1 MKKFLMVVMAMLLS
15 LSVVAGCGGGDKK
28 AELIKGLKTE
38 IGTLLGNVDK
48 LAADELKGD
57 AAKKA
62 TEGFKG
68 LMDKIAKL
76 KEAAKGD
83 AAAEKEV
90 ADLMGKA
97 TGLSEKISR
106 GIAAGN
112 LNIDPKT
119 FKIEDLEKN
128 GWVAMKDAAGKI
140 TGYYDPKNVVTDD
153 LGKKA
158 YAWILKVGED
168 GNSLD
173 FCNVA
178 FDYAAGK
185 VALNKEA
192 VLENKDGVF
201 SFAAAKAAIKNL
213 VWGDGITNLK
223 GLDLNGI
230 FEKLKPQGW
239 DMKKLAGAV
248 AGAVAGDAAKA
259 GAADKTAFVKDFV
272 AFADKNEAT
281 LKKFVKDFVAFADK
295 NEATLKKLA
304 DSINSGTFDKAALLD
319 LGKNALAEI
328 KKANGDMNGKY
339 SDLVKPVANILKMQE
354 DRAQAMI
361 DGVNGNAA
369 RFAEGG
375 NMKTKVLELLA
386 QFKKENNL

>member
-1 MKKFLMVVMAMLLS
+1 M
-15 LSVVAGCGGGDKK
+15 
-28 AELIKGLKTE
+28 
-38 IGTLLGNVDK
+38 
-48 LAADELKGD
+48 
-57 AAKKA
+57 
-62 TEGFKG
+62 
-68 LMDKIAKL
+68 
-76 KEAAKGD
+76 
-83 AAAEKEV
+83 
-90 ADLMGKA
+90 
-97 TGLSEKISR
+97 
-106 GIAAGN
+106 
-112 LNIDPKT
+112 
-119 FKIEDLEKN
+119 EKN
-128 GWVAMKDAAGKI
+128 GWVAIKDAAGKI
-140 TGYYDPKNVVTDD
+140 TGYYDPKNVVTDE

-158 YAWILKVGED
+158 YAWIVKVGAD
-168 GNSLD
+168 GKALD

-201 SFAAAKAAIKNL
+201 SFAAAKEAIKNL
-213 VWGDGITNLK
+213 VWGDGISSLH

-281 LKKFVKDFVAFADK
+281 LKK
-295 NEATLKKLA
+295 LA
-304 DSINSGTFDKAALLD
+304 DSINSGTIDKAALLD

-339 SDLVKPVANILKMQE
+339 ADLVKPVANILKMQE

>member
-15 LSVVAGCGGGDKK
+15 LSVVAGCGGDKK

-38 IGTLLGNVDK
+38 IGALLGNVDK

-62 TEGFKG
+62 TEGFQG

-76 KEAAKGD
+76 KEAAKGN

-119 FKIEDLEKN
+119 FKIEDMEKN
-128 GWVAMKDAAGKI
+128 GWVAIKDAAGKI
-140 TGYYDPKNVVTDD
+140 TGYYDPKNVVTDE

-158 YAWILKVGED
+158 YAWIVKVGAD
-168 GNSLD
+168 GKALS
-173 FCNVA
+173 FENVA
-178 FDYAAGK
+178 FDYANGK

-201 SFAAAKAAIKNL
+201 SFAAAKEAIKSL
-213 VWGDGITNLK
+213 VWGDGIKGLE

-281 LKKFVKDFVAFADK
+281 LKK
-295 NEATLKKLA
+295 LA
-304 DSINSGTFDKAALLD
+304 DSINSGTIDKAALLD

-339 SDLVKPVANILKMQE
+339 ADLVKPVANILKMQE

>member
-15 LSVVAGCGGGDKK
+15 LSVVAGCGGDKK

-38 IGTLLGNVDK
+38 IGALLGNVDK

-76 KEAAKGD
+76 KEAAKGN

-128 GWVAMKDAAGKI
+128 GWMAIKDAAGKI
-140 TGYYDPKNVVTDD
+140 TGYYDPKNVVTDE

-158 YAWILKVGED
+158 YAWIVKVGED
-168 GNSLD
+168 GKALS
-173 FCNVA
+173 FENVA
-178 FDYAAGK
+178 FDYANGK

-201 SFAAAKAAIKNL
+201 SFAAAKEAIKSL
-213 VWGDGITNLK
+213 VWGDGIKGLE

-281 LKKFVKDFVAFADK
+281 L
-295 NEATLKKLA
+295 
-304 DSINSGTFDKAALLD
+304 
-319 LGKNALAEI
+319 
-328 KKANGDMNGKY
+328 DMNGKY
-339 SDLVKPVANILKMQE
+339 ADLVKPVANILKMQE

>member
-76 KEAAKGD
+76 KEAAKGN

-97 TGLSEKISR
+97 MGLSEKISR

-128 GWVAMKDAAGKI
+128 GWVAIKDAAGKI
-140 TGYYDPKNVVTDD
+140 TGYYDPKDVVTDD

-158 YAWILKVGED
+158 YAWIVKTGED
-168 GNSLD
+168 GKALS
-173 FCNVA
+173 FENVA
-178 FDYAAGK
+178 FDYANGK

-201 SFAAAKAAIKNL
+201 SFAAAKEAIKSL
-213 VWGDGITNLK
+213 VWGDGIKGLE

-239 DMKKLAGAV
+239 DMKKLVGSV

-281 LKKFVKDFVAFADK
+281 LKM
-295 NEATLKKLA
+295 LA
-304 DSINSGTFDKAALLD
+304 DTINSGTIEKAGLLN

-339 SDLVKPVANILKMQE
+339 ADLVKPVANILKMQE

>member
-15 LSVVAGCGGGDKK
+15 LSVVAGCGGDKK

-76 KEAAKGD
+76 KEAAKGN

-119 FKIEDLEKN
+119 FKIEDMEKN
-128 GWVAMKDAAGKI
+128 GWVAIKDAAGKI
-140 TGYYDPKNVVTDD
+140 TGYYDPKNVVTDE

-158 YAWILKVGED
+158 YAWIVKVGED
-168 GNSLD
+168 GKALS
-173 FCNVA
+173 FENVA
-178 FDYAAGK
+178 FDYANGK

-201 SFAAAKAAIKNL
+201 SFAAAKEAIKSL
-213 VWGDGITNLK
+213 VWGDGIKGLE

-281 LKKFVKDFVAFADK
+281 LKK
-295 NEATLKKLA
+295 LA
-304 DSINSGTFDKAALLD
+304 DSINSGTIDKAALLD
-319 LGKNALAEI
+319 LGKNALVEI
-328 KKANGDMNGKY
+328 KKANGDMSGKY
-339 SDLVKPVANILKMQE
+339 ADLVKPVANILKMQE

>member
-76 KEAAKGD
+76 KEAAKGN

-119 FKIEDLEKN
+119 FKIEDMEKN
-128 GWVAMKDAAGKI
+128 GWVAIKDAAGKI
-140 TGYYDPKNVVTDD
+140 TGYYDPKDVVTDD

-158 YAWILKVGED
+158 YAWIVKIGED
-168 GNSLD
+168 GKALS
-173 FCNVA
+173 FENVA
-178 FDYAAGK
+178 FDYANGK

-201 SFAAAKAAIKNL
+201 SFAAAKESIKSL
-213 VWGDGITNLK
+213 VWGDGIKGLE

-239 DMKKLAGAV
+239 DMKKLVGSV

-281 LKKFVKDFVAFADK
+281 LKK
-295 NEATLKKLA
+295 LA
-304 DSINSGTFDKAALLD
+304 DSINSGTIDKAALLD

-339 SDLVKPVANILKMQE
+339 ADLVKPVANILKMQE

>member
-1 MKKFLMVVMAMLLS
+1 MKKLLMVVMAMLLS

-76 KEAAKGD
+76 KEAAKGN

-128 GWVAMKDAAGKI
+128 GWVAIKDAAGKI
-140 TGYYDPKNVVTDD
+140 TGYYDPKDVVTDD

-158 YAWILKVGED
+158 YAWIVKIGED
-168 GNSLD
+168 GKALS
-173 FCNVA
+173 FENVA
-178 FDYAAGK
+178 FDYANGK

-201 SFAAAKAAIKNL
+201 SFAAAKEAIKSL
-213 VWGDGITNLK
+213 VWGDGIKGLE

-239 DMKKLAGAV
+239 DMKKLVGSV

-281 LKKFVKDFVAFADK
+281 LKM
-295 NEATLKKLA
+295 LA
-304 DSINSGTFDKAALLD
+304 DTINSGTIEKAGLLN

-339 SDLVKPVANILKMQE
+339 ADLVKPVANILKMQE

-361 DGVNGNAA
+361 DGVDGNAA

>member
-1 MKKFLMVVMAMLLS
+1 MVVMAMLLS
-15 LSVVAGCGGGDKK
+15 LSVVAGCGGDKK

-76 KEAAKGD
+76 KEAAKGN

-119 FKIEDLEKN
+119 FKIEDDE
-128 GWVAMKDAAGKI
+128 
-140 TGYYDPKNVVTDD
+140 

-158 YAWILKVGED
+158 YAWIVKVGAD
-168 GNSLD
+168 GKALS
-173 FCNVA
+173 FENVA
-178 FDYAAGK
+178 FDYANGK

-201 SFAAAKAAIKNL
+201 SFAAAKEAIKSL
-213 VWGDGITNLK
+213 VWGDGIKGLE

-239 DMKKLAGAV
+239 DMKKLAGAI

-281 LKKFVKDFVAFADK
+281 LKK
-295 NEATLKKLA
+295 LA
-304 DSINSGTFDKAALLD
+304 DSINSGTIDKTALLD

-339 SDLVKPVANILKMQE
+339 ADLVKPVANILKMQE

>member
-15 LSVVAGCGGGDKK
+15 LSVVAGCGGDKK

-76 KEAAKGD
+76 KEAAKGN

-119 FKIEDLEKN
+119 FKIEDMEKN
-128 GWVAMKDAAGKI
+128 GWVAIKDAAGKI
-140 TGYYDPKNVVTDD
+140 TGYYDPKNVVTDE

-158 YAWILKVGED
+158 YAWIVKVGAD
-168 GNSLD
+168 GKALS
-173 FCNVA
+173 FENVA
-178 FDYAAGK
+178 FDYANGK

-201 SFAAAKAAIKNL
+201 SFAAAKEAIKSL
-213 VWGDGITNLK
+213 VWGDGIKGLE

-281 LKKFVKDFVAFADK
+281 LKK
-295 NEATLKKLA
+295 LA
-304 DSINSGTFDKAALLD
+304 DSINFGTIDKAALLD
-319 LGKNALAEI
+319 LGKNALVEI
-328 KKANGDMNGKY
+328 KKANGDMSGKY
-339 SDLVKPVANILKMQE
+339 ADLVKPVANILKMQE

>member
-15 LSVVAGCGGGDKK
+15 LSVVAGCSGGDKK

-76 KEAAKGD
+76 KEAAKGN

-97 TGLSEKISR
+97 MGLSEKISR

-128 GWVAMKDAAGKI
+128 GWVAIKDAAGKI
-140 TGYYDPKNVVTDD
+140 TGYYDPKDVVTDD

-158 YAWILKVGED
+158 YAWIVKIGED
-168 GNSLD
+168 GKALS
-173 FCNVA
+173 FENVA
-178 FDYAAGK
+178 FDYANGK

-201 SFAAAKAAIKNL
+201 SFAAAKEAIKSL
-213 VWGDGITNLK
+213 VWGDGIKGLE

-239 DMKKLAGAV
+239 DMKKLVGSV

-281 LKKFVKDFVAFADK
+281 LKM
-295 NEATLKKLA
+295 LA
-304 DSINSGTFDKAALLD
+304 DTINSGTIEKAGLLN

-339 SDLVKPVANILKMQE
+339 ADLVKPVANILKMQE

-361 DGVNGNAA
+361 DGVDGNAA

>member
-15 LSVVAGCGGGDKK
+15 LSVVAGCSGGDKK

-76 KEAAKGD
+76 KEAAKGN

-97 TGLSEKISR
+97 MGLSEKISR

-128 GWVAMKDAAGKI
+128 GWVAIKDAAGKI
-140 TGYYDPKNVVTDD
+140 TGYYDPKDVVTDD

-158 YAWILKVGED
+158 YAWIVKIGED
-168 GNSLD
+168 GKALS
-173 FCNVA
+173 FENVA
-178 FDYAAGK
+178 FDYANGK

-201 SFAAAKAAIKNL
+201 SFAAAKEAIKSL
-213 VWGDGITNLK
+213 VWGDGIKGLE

-239 DMKKLAGAV
+239 DMKKLVGSV

-281 LKKFVKDFVAFADK
+281 LKM
-295 NEATLKKLA
+295 LA
-304 DSINSGTFDKAALLD
+304 DTINSGTIEKAGLLN

-339 SDLVKPVANILKMQE
+339 ADLVKPVANILKMQE

>member
-15 LSVVAGCGGGDKK
+15 LSVVAGCGGDKK

-76 KEAAKGD
+76 KEAAKGN

-128 GWVAMKDAAGKI
+128 GWMAIKDAAGKI
-140 TGYYDPKNVVTDD
+140 TGYYDPKNVVTDE

-158 YAWILKVGED
+158 YAWIVKVGED
-168 GNSLD
+168 GKALS
-173 FCNVA
+173 FENVA
-178 FDYAAGK
+178 FDYANGK

-201 SFAAAKAAIKNL
+201 SFAAAKEAIKSL
-213 VWGDGITNLK
+213 VWGDGIKGLE

-239 DMKKLAGAV
+239 DMKKLAGAI

-281 LKKFVKDFVAFADK
+281 LKK
-295 NEATLKKLA
+295 LA
-304 DSINSGTFDKAALLD
+304 DSINSGTIDKTALLD

-339 SDLVKPVANILKMQE
+339 ADLVKPVANILKMQE

>member
-1 MKKFLMVVMAMLLS
+1 VKKFLMVVMAMLLS
-15 LSVVAGCGGGDKK
+15 LSMVAGCGGGDKK

-76 KEAAKGD
+76 KEAAKGN
-83 AAAEKEV
+83 AAAEKDV

-106 GIAAGN
+106 GLAAGN

-119 FKIEDLEKN
+119 FKLEDMEKN
-128 GWVAMKDAAGKI
+128 GWVAIKDAAGKI
-140 TGYYDPKNVVTDD
+140 TGYYDPKDVVTDD

-158 YAWILKVGED
+158 YAWIMKIGE
-168 GNSLD
+168 GGKALG
-173 FCNVA
+173 FENVA
-178 FDYAAGK
+178 FDYANGK

-192 VLENKDGVF
+192 ILENKDGAF
-201 SFAAAKAAIKNL
+201 SFAAAKEAIKSL
-213 VWGDGITNLK
+213 VWGDGVKGLE

-239 DMKKLAGAV
+239 DMKKLAGAA
-248 AGAVAGDAAKA
+248 AGAVTGDAAKA

-281 LKKFVKDFVAFADK
+281 LKK
-295 NEATLKKLA
+295 LA
-304 DSINSGTFDKAALLD
+304 DSINSGTIDKAALLG

-328 KKANGDMNGKY
+328 KKANGDISGKY
-339 SDLVKPVANILKMQE
+339 ADLLKPVTNIMQMQE

-361 DGVNGNAA
+361 DGVNGNVA
-369 RFAEGG
+369 RFREGH
-375 NMKTKVLELLA
+375 NMKIKVLELLA

>member
-76 KEAAKGD
+76 KEAAKGN

-140 TGYYDPKNVVTDD
+140 TGYYNPKDVVTDD

-168 GNSLD
+168 GKSLD

-201 SFAAAKAAIKNL
+201 SFAAAKAAIKL
-213 VWGDGITNLK
+213 PSRTW
-223 GLDLNGI
+223 
-230 FEKLKPQGW
+230 F
-239 DMKKLAGAV
+239 GA
-248 AGAVAGDAAKA
+248 
-259 GAADKTAFVKDFV
+259 TASR
-272 AFADKNEAT
+272 T
-281 LKKFVKDFVAFADK
+281 
-295 NEATLKKLA
+295 
-304 DSINSGTFDKAALLD
+304 
-319 LGKNALAEI
+319 
-328 KKANGDMNGKY
+328 
-339 SDLVKPVANILKMQE
+339 
-354 DRAQAMI
+354 
-361 DGVNGNAA
+361 
-369 RFAEGG
+369 
-375 NMKTKVLELLA
+375 
-386 QFKKENNL
+386 

>member
-1 MKKFLMVVMAMLLS
+1 MKKFTMFVMAMLLS
-15 LSVVAGCGGGDKK
+15 LSLVAGCGGGDKK

-48 LAADELKGD
+48 LTADELKGD

-76 KEAAKGD
+76 KEAAKGN
-83 AAAEKEV
+83 AAAEKDV

-119 FKIEDLEKN
+119 FKIEELEKN
-128 GWVAMKDAAGKI
+128 GWVAIKDAAGKI
-140 TGYYDPKNVVTDD
+140 TGYYDPKSVVTDD

-158 YAWILKVGED
+158 YAWILKVSED
-168 GNSLD
+168 GKALD

-192 VLENKDGVF
+192 ILENKDGAF
-201 SFAAAKAAIKNL
+201 SFAAAKEAIKSL
-213 VWGDGITNLK
+213 VWGDGIKGLG
-223 GLDLNGI
+223 GLDLNAI

-239 DMKKLAGAV
+239 DMKKLAAA
-248 AGAVAGDAAKA
+248 AGAVVGDAAKA
-259 GAADKTAFVKDFV
+259 KDKAAMVKEFT
-272 AFADKNEAT
+272 AFADKNEAI
-281 LKKFVKDFVAFADK
+281 
-295 NEATLKKLA
+295 LKKLA
-304 DSINSGTFDKAALLD
+304 DSINSGTIDKAALLD

-328 KKANGDMNGKY
+328 KKANGELNGKY
-339 SDLVKPVANILKMQE
+339 ADLMKPVANIMQMQE

-361 DGVNGNAA
+361 DGVNGNLA

>member
-15 LSVVAGCGGGDKK
+15 LSMVAGCGGGDKK

-76 KEAAKGD
+76 KEAAKGN
-83 AAAEKEV
+83 AAAEKDV

-106 GIAAGN
+106 GLAAGN

-119 FKIEDLEKN
+119 FKLEDMEKN
-128 GWVAMKDAAGKI
+128 GWVAIKDAAGKI
-140 TGYYDPKNVVTDD
+140 TGYYDPKDVVTDD

-158 YAWILKVGED
+158 YPWIMKIGE
-168 GNSLD
+168 GGKALG
-173 FCNVA
+173 FENVA
-178 FDYAAGK
+178 FDYANGK

-192 VLENKDGVF
+192 ILENKDGAF
-201 SFAAAKAAIKNL
+201 SFAAAKEAIKSL
-213 VWGDGITNLK
+213 VWGDGVKGLE

-248 AGAVAGDAAKA
+248 AGAVAGDAAKT
-259 GAADKTAFVKDFV
+259 GAADKAG
-272 AFADKNEAT
+272 
-281 LKKFVKDFVAFADK
+281 FVKDFVAFADK

-304 DSINSGTFDKAALLD
+304 DSINSGTIDKAALLD

-339 SDLVKPVANILKMQE
+339 ADLLKPVANIMQMQE

-375 NMKTKVLELLA
+375 DMKTKVLDLLA
-386 QFKKENNL
+386 KFKKDNNL

>member
-1 MKKFLMVVMAMLLS
+1 MKKFLTVVMAMLLS
-15 LSVVAGCGGGDKK
+15 LSMVAGCGGGDKK

-38 IGTLLGNVDK
+38 IGTMLGNVDK

-76 KEAAKGD
+76 KEAAKGN
-83 AAAEKEV
+83 AAAEKDV

-106 GIAAGN
+106 GLAAGN

-119 FKIEDLEKN
+119 FKLEDMEKN
-128 GWVAMKDAAGKI
+128 GWVAIKDAAGKI
-140 TGYYDPKNVVTDD
+140 TGYYDPKDVVTDD

-158 YAWILKVGED
+158 YAWIMNLGKD
-168 GNSLD
+168 GKELNFS
-173 FCNVA
+173 NVA

-192 VLENKDGVF
+192 VLENKDGAF
-201 SFAAAKAAIKNL
+201 SFAAAKEAIKSL
-213 VWGDGITNLK
+213 AWGDKLDIGGI
-223 GLDLNGI
+223 DLNAI
-230 FEKLKPQGW
+230 FEKIKPQGW

-259 GAADKTAFVKDFV
+259 GEAAGDKKAAMVKDFM
-272 AFADKNEAT
+272 
-281 LKKFVKDFVAFADK
+281 AFADK

-304 DSINSGTFDKAALLD
+304 DSINSGTIDKAALLE

-328 KKANGDMNGKY
+328 KKANGDLNGKY
-339 SDLVKPVANILKMQE
+339 ADLLKPVANIMKMQE

-361 DGVNGNAA
+361 DGVNGNLA

-375 NMKTKVLELLA
+375 DLKTKALELLA

>member
-76 KEAAKGD
+76 KEAAKGN

-140 TGYYDPKNVVTDD
+140 TGYYNPKDVVTDD

-168 GNSLD
+168 GKSLD

-201 SFAAAKAAIKNL
+201 SFAAAKAAIKDL

-239 DMKKLAGAV
+239 DMKKLAGVV

-272 AFADKNEAT
+272 AF
-281 LKKFVKDFVAFADK
+281 VDK

-304 DSINSGTFDKAALLD
+304 DSINSGTIDKAALLD

-339 SDLVKPVANILKMQE
+339 ADLVKPVANILKMQE

>member
-1 MKKFLMVVMAMLLS
+1 MKKFMMVVMAMLLS
-15 LSVVAGCGGGDKK
+15 LSLVAGCGGGDKK

-48 LAADELKGD
+48 LTADELKGD

-62 TEGFKG
+62 TEAFKG

-76 KEAAKGD
+76 KEAAKGN
-83 AAAEKEV
+83 AAAEKDV

-119 FKIEDLEKN
+119 FKIEELEKN
-128 GWVAMKDAAGKI
+128 GWVAIKDAAGKI

-168 GNSLD
+168 GKALD

-192 VLENKDGVF
+192 ILENKDGAF
-201 SFAAAKAAIKNL
+201 SFAAAKEAIKSL
-213 VWGDGITNLK
+213 VWGDGIKGLE
-223 GLDLNGI
+223 GLDLNAI
-230 FEKLKPQGW
+230 FEKLKPSGW
-239 DMKKLAGAV
+239 DMKKLAAAA
-248 AGAVAGDAAKA
+248 AGAVDAAKA
-259 GAADKTAFVKDFV
+259 GASKDKAAMVKDF
-272 AFADKNEAT
+272 A
-281 LKKFVKDFVAFADK
+281 AFADK

-304 DSINSGTFDKAALLD
+304 DSINSGTIDKAALLD

-328 KKANGDMNGKY
+328 KKANGDLNSKY
-339 SDLVKPVANILKMQE
+339 ADLMKPVANIMQMQE

-361 DGVNGNAA
+361 DGVNGNVA

>member
-15 LSVVAGCGGGDKK
+15 LSMVAGCGGGDKK

-76 KEAAKGD
+76 KEAAKGN
-83 AAAEKEV
+83 AAAEKDV

-106 GIAAGN
+106 GLAAGN

-119 FKIEDLEKN
+119 FKLEDMEKN
-128 GWVAMKDAAGKI
+128 GWVAIKDAAGKI
-140 TGYYDPKNVVTDD
+140 TGYYDPKDVVTDD

-158 YAWILKVGED
+158 YAWIMKIGE
-168 GNSLD
+168 GGKALG
-173 FCNVA
+173 FENVA
-178 FDYAAGK
+178 FDYANGK

-192 VLENKDGVF
+192 ILENKDGAF
-201 SFAAAKAAIKNL
+201 SFAAAKEAIKSL
-213 VWGDGITNLK
+213 VWGDGVKGLE

-239 DMKKLAGAV
+239 DMKKLTGAV

-259 GAADKTAFVKDFV
+259 GAADKAG
-272 AFADKNEAT
+272 
-281 LKKFVKDFVAFADK
+281 FVKDFVAFADK

-304 DSINSGTFDKAALLD
+304 DSINSGTIDKAALLD

-339 SDLVKPVANILKMQE
+339 ADLVKPVANIMQMQE

-375 NMKTKVLELLA
+375 DMKTKVLDLLA
-386 QFKKENNL
+386 KFKKDNNL

>member
-15 LSVVAGCGGGDKK
+15 LSMVAGCGGGDKK

-76 KEAAKGD
+76 KEAAKGN
-83 AAAEKEV
+83 AAAEKDV

-106 GIAAGN
+106 GLAAGN

-119 FKIEDLEKN
+119 FKLEDMEKN
-128 GWVAMKDAAGKI
+128 GWVAIKDAAGKI
-140 TGYYDPKNVVTDD
+140 TGYYDPKDVVTDD

-158 YAWILKVGED
+158 YAWIMKIGE
-168 GNSLD
+168 GGKALG
-173 FCNVA
+173 FENVA
-178 FDYAAGK
+178 FDYANGK

-192 VLENKDGVF
+192 ILENKDGAF
-201 SFAAAKAAIKNL
+201 SFAAAKEAIKSL
-213 VWGDGITNLK
+213 VWGDGVKGLE

-248 AGAVAGDAAKA
+248 AGAVAGDAAKD
-259 GAADKTAFVKDFV
+259 GAADKAG
-272 AFADKNEAT
+272 
-281 LKKFVKDFVAFADK
+281 FVKDFVAFADK

-304 DSINSGTFDKAALLD
+304 DSINSGTIDKAALLD

-339 SDLVKPVANILKMQE
+339 ADLLKPVANIMQMQE

-375 NMKTKVLELLA
+375 DMKAKVLDLLA
-386 QFKKENNL
+386 KFKKDNNL

>member
-1 MKKFLMVVMAMLLS
+1 MVVMAMLLS
-15 LSVVAGCGGGDKK
+15 LSVVAGCGGDKK

-76 KEAAKGD
+76 KEAAKGN

-128 GWVAMKDAAGKI
+128 GWVAIKDAAGKI

-158 YAWILKVGED
+158 YAWIVKIGED
-168 GNSLD
+168 GKALS
-173 FCNVA
+173 FENVA
-178 FDYAAGK
+178 FDYANGK

-201 SFAAAKAAIKNL
+201 SFAAAKEAIKSL
-213 VWGDGITNLK
+213 VWGDGVKGLE

-259 GAADKTAFVKDFV
+259 GAADKAG
-272 AFADKNEAT
+272 
-281 LKKFVKDFVAFADK
+281 FVKDFVAFADK

-304 DSINSGTFDKAALLD
+304 DSINSGTIDKAALLD

-339 SDLVKPVANILKMQE
+339 ADLVKPVANIMQMQE

-375 NMKTKVLELLA
+375 DMKTKVLDLLA
-386 QFKKENNL
+386 KFKKDNNL

>member
-15 LSVVAGCGGGDKK
+15 LSMVAGCGGGDKK

-76 KEAAKGD
+76 KEAAKGN

-119 FKIEDLEKN
+119 FKIEDMEKN

-140 TGYYDPKNVVTDD
+140 TGYYDPKNVVTDE

-158 YAWILKVGED
+158 YAWIVKVGAD
-168 GNSLD
+168 GKALD

-178 FDYAAGK
+178 FDYANGK

-192 VLENKDGVF
+192 VLENKGGVF
-201 SFAAAKAAIKNL
+201 SFAAAKEAIKNL
-213 VWGDGITNLK
+213 VWGDGISSLH

-239 DMKKLAGAV
+239 DMKKLARSRSRCG
-248 AGAVAGDAAKA
+248 
-259 GAADKTAFVKDFV
+259 
-272 AFADKNEAT
+272 
-281 LKKFVKDFVAFADK
+281 
-295 NEATLKKLA
+295 
-304 DSINSGTFDKAALLD
+304 
-319 LGKNALAEI
+319 
-328 KKANGDMNGKY
+328 
-339 SDLVKPVANILKMQE
+339 
-354 DRAQAMI
+354 
-361 DGVNGNAA
+361 
-369 RFAEGG
+369 
-375 NMKTKVLELLA
+375 
-386 QFKKENNL
+386 

>member
-1 MKKFLMVVMAMLLS
+1 MVVMAMLLS
-15 LSVVAGCGGGDKK
+15 LSMVAGCGGDKK
-28 AELIKGLKTE
+28 AELLKGLKTE
-38 IGTLLGNVDK
+38 IGTMLGNVDK
-48 LAADELKGD
+48 LASVAELKGED
-57 AAKKA
+57 AKKA
-62 TEGFKG
+62 TEGLKG
-68 LMDKIAKL
+68 LMDKLAKL
-76 KEAAKGD
+76 KEAAKGN

-106 GIAAGN
+106 GLAAGN
-112 LNIDPKT
+112 LPIDPKT

-128 GWVAMKDAAGKI
+128 GWVAIKDAAGKI
-140 TGYYDPKNVVTDD
+140 TGYYDPKDVVTDE

-158 YAWILKVGED
+158 FAWILKVGED
-168 GNSLD
+168 GKALN
-173 FCNVA
+173 FENVA
-178 FDYAAGK
+178 FDFANGK

-201 SFAAAKAAIKNL
+201 SFAAAKDAIKDL
-213 VWGDGITNLK
+213 VWGDGIANLG

-239 DMKKLAGAV
+239 DMKKLAAAA
-248 AGAVAGDAAKA
+248 AGAVTGDAAKA
-259 GAADKTAFVKDFV
+259 GDAAKGDKAAMVKVFI
-272 AFADKNEAT
+272 AFAE
-281 LKKFVKDFVAFADK
+281 K

-304 DSINSGTFDKAALLD
+304 DSINSGSVDKAALLD

-328 KKANGDMNGKY
+328 KKANGDLNSKY
-339 SDLVKPVANILKMQE
+339 ADLMKPVAGIMQMQE

-369 RFAEGG
+369 RFSEGG
-375 NMKTKVLELLA
+375 NLKAKVLELLA

>member
-15 LSVVAGCGGGDKK
+15 LSVVAGCGGDKK

-38 IGTLLGNVDK
+38 IGALLGNVDK

-62 TEGFKG
+62 TEGFQG

-76 KEAAKGD
+76 KEAAKGN

-119 FKIEDLEKN
+119 FKIEDMEKN
-128 GWVAMKDAAGKI
+128 GWVAIKDAAGKI
-140 TGYYDPKNVVTDD
+140 TGYYDPKNVVTDE

-158 YAWILKVGED
+158 YAWIVKVGAD
-168 GNSLD
+168 GKALS
-173 FCNVA
+173 FENVA
-178 FDYAAGK
+178 FDYANGK

-201 SFAAAKAAIKNL
+201 SFAAAKEAIKSL
-213 VWGDGITNLK
+213 VWGDGIKGLE

-281 LKKFVKDFVAFADK
+281 LKK
-295 NEATLKKLA
+295 LA
-304 DSINSGTFDKAALLD
+304 DSINSGTIDKTALLD

-339 SDLVKPVANILKMQE
+339 ADLVKPVANILKMQE

>member
-1 MKKFLMVVMAMLLS
+1 MKRFMMVVMAMLLS
-15 LSVVAGCGGGDKK
+15 LSLVAGCGGGDKK

-38 IGTLLGNVDK
+38 IGTLLGSVDK

-62 TEGFKG
+62 TEAFKG

-76 KEAAKGD
+76 KEAAKGN
-83 AAAEKEV
+83 AAAEKEL

-106 GIAAGN
+106 GLAAGN

-119 FKIEDLEKN
+119 FKLEELEKN
-128 GWVAMKDAAGKI
+128 GWAAIKDAAGKI
-140 TGYYDPKNVVTDD
+140 TGYYNPKSVVTDD

-168 GNSLD
+168 GKALD

-192 VLENKDGVF
+192 ILENKDGVF
-201 SFAAAKAAIKNL
+201 SFAAAKEAIKSL
-213 VWGDGITNLK
+213 VWGDGVKSLG
-223 GLDLNGI
+223 GLDLNAI

-239 DMKKLAGAV
+239 DMKKLASAA
-248 AGAVAGDAAKA
+248 AGAVVGDAAKA
-259 GAADKTAFVKDFV
+259 KDKAAMVKE
-272 AFADKNEAT
+272 FAT
-281 LKKFVKDFVAFADK
+281 FADK

-304 DSINSGTFDKAALLD
+304 DSINSGTINKAALLD

-328 KKANGDMNGKY
+328 KKANGELNGKY
-339 SDLVKPVANILKMQE
+339 ADLMKPVANIMQMQE

-375 NMKTKVLELLA
+375 NMKIKVLELLA

>member
-1 MKKFLMVVMAMLLS
+1 MLLS
-15 LSVVAGCGGGDKK
+15 LSMVAGCGGGDKK

-62 TEGFKG
+62 TEAFKG
-68 LMDKIAKL
+68 LTDKLAKL
-76 KEAAKGD
+76 KEAAKGN
-83 AAAEKEV
+83 AAAEKDL

-119 FKIEDLEKN
+119 FKLEDLEKN
-128 GWVAMKDAAGKI
+128 GWVAIKDAAGKI
-140 TGYYDPKNVVTDD
+140 TGYYDPKDVVTDD

-168 GNSLD
+168 GKKMD

-185 VALNKEA
+185 VALNKES

-201 SFAAAKAAIKNL
+201 SFAAAKEAIKSL
-213 VWGDGITNLK
+213 VWGDGVQSLG
-223 GLDLNGI
+223 GLDLNAI

-259 GAADKTAFVKDFV
+259 GDAAANKTAMVKDFL
-272 AFADKNEAT
+272 AFAEKNES
-281 LKKFVKDFVAFADK
+281 
-295 NEATLKKLA
+295 TLKKLA
-304 DSINSGTFDKAALLD
+304 DSINSGTVDKAALLD

-328 KKANGDMNGKY
+328 KKGAGDLNGKY
-339 SDLVKPVANILKMQE
+339 ADLMKPVAGIMQMQA

-361 DGVNGNAA
+361 DGVNGNVA

-375 NMKTKVLELLA
+375 DMKAKVLELLA
-386 QFKKENNL
+386 KFKKENNL

>member
-76 KEAAKGD
+76 KEAAKGN

-140 TGYYDPKNVVTDD
+140 TGYYNPKDVVTDD

-168 GNSLD
+168 GKSLD

-201 SFAAAKAAIKNL
+201 SFAAAKAAIKDL
-213 VWGDGITNLK
+213 IWGDGITNLE

-239 DMKKLAGAV
+239 DMKKLVGSV

-281 LKKFVKDFVAFADK
+281 LKK
-295 NEATLKKLA
+295 LA
-304 DSINSGTFDKAALLD
+304 DSINSGTIDKAALLD

-339 SDLVKPVANILKMQE
+339 ADLVKPVANILKMQE